1 MDHHLKRE
9 RTNTLDAA
17 AAAAAAAVPCIE
29 SLFECVCDGAAVVV
43 VMVVVAVVA
52 ASSLV
57 SRQLRTLF
65 PSNICYCK

>member
-9 RTNTLDAA
+9 RTNTLD